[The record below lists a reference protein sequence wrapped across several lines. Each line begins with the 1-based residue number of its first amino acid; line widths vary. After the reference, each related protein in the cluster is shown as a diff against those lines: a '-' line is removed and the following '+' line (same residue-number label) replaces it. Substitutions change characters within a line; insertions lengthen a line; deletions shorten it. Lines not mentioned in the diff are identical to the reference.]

1 MTTTITITGTGTPL
15 HEPGRAGPGVLVRT
29 ERAAL
34 QFDAGRATT
43 LRLAEAG
50 LDLADLT
57 AVLLTHHHS
66 DHLVGLADLAM
77 TRWLEGDPAGV
88 APLPVVAPAGPAAD
102 VAAALLDVWA
112 GEMAMRA
119 VHTGRAGV
127 ASVDVRRFVAT
138 PEPAEVIAS
147 DDATVVAVAA
157 RHEPVVPAVAYRVNT
172 PDGSVVVSGDTAV
185 CEEVESL
192 AAGADVLV
200 HEAFRRAAVTPG
212 MLSDPDAIAA
222 YHADTIELG
231 AMAARAGVGVLV
243 LTHLIPPPRDA
254 AAAAA
259 FHSDVRGA
267 GFGGRVVVAEDLAT
281 VTLGG

>member
-1 MTTTITITGTGTPL
+1 MATSITVTGTGTPL

-29 ERAAL
+29 GRTAL

-50 LDLADLT
+50 LDLAELT
-57 AVLLTHHHS
+57 AVLVTHHHS

-77 TRWLEGDPAGV
+77 TRWLEGDPAG
-88 APLPVVAPAGPAAD
+88 APPLPVVAPAGPAAD
-102 VAAALLDVWA
+102 IATAVLDAWA

-119 VHTGRAGV
+119 EHTGRADV
-127 ASVDVRRFVAT
+127 ARIDVQRFDAT
-138 PEPAEVIAS
+138 PEPVEVLAVG
-147 DDATVVAVAA
+147 DATVDAVAV
-157 RHEPVVPAVAYRVNT
+157 RHEPVVPAVAYRVTT
-172 PDGSVVVSGDTAV
+172 PDGIVVISGDTAV
-185 CEEVESL
+185 CAEVESL

-200 HEAFRRAAVTPG
+200 HEAFRRAAVAPG
-212 MLSDPDAIAA
+212 TLSDPDAIAA

-231 AMAARAGVGVLV
+231 ALAVRAKVGVLV
-243 LTHLIPPPRDA
+243 LTHLIPPPTTA

-259 FHSDVRGA
+259 FHSDIRGA
-267 GFGGRVVVAEDLAT
+267 GYDGRVVVAEDLAT